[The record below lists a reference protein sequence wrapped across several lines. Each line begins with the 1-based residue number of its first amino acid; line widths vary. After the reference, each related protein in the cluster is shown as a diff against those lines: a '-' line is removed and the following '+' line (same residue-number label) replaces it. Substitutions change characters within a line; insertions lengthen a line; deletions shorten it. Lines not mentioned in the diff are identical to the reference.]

1 MNPIINTQPKKNNKM
16 RRDSSALKKR
26 LLSRDN
32 PSRSSSIRDR
42 LRMINFD
49 IEDSARR
56 LRRAK
61 GEALAAIDKL
71 EALELRHWA
80 LLRQYEA
87 DEVLTG
93 DSGSISG
100 SVNDSDSIREDQS
113 NVTIVE
119 GNKERDIRQ

>member
-1 MNPIINTQPKKNNKM
+1 MPSHLS
-16 RRDSSALKKR
+16 RDASSLKKR

-61 GEALAAIDKL
+61 GEALAAIDRL

-87 DEVLTG
+87 DQTL
-93 DSGSISG
+93 
-100 SVNDSDSIREDQS
+100 IREDNLS
-113 NVTIVE
+113 NPTSVDDS
-119 GNKERDIRQ
+119 NKIKDETNVKVDSPIATTAEIKDKEID